1 MNMIK
6 LVIKQ
11 KVKALISIV
20 LINFFFCSNS
30 YSEEKNR
37 DNKH

>member
-1 MNMIK
+1 MIK

-20 LINFFFCSNS
+20 LINFFFVQIVTP
-30 YSEEKNR
+30 K
-37 DNKH
+37 KK